1 MANGKRNLGAACCL
15 LLLFACLSSHALNAE
30 GEAESR
36 TSISFSTLLLGK
48 DDFEDIRFFQG
59 QNNISAPLEFRLVQ
73 RCGPYTYSGPRE
85 MVFVREIPAPTDEEP
100 EAVAYEPVARVNIP
114 KGWDEVLFFFEELAP
129 GEVDKE
135 GKLPFKVHMMDDS
148 LSAFPAGSLVV
159 FNACGVPM
167 AGKVGK
173 ERARFA
179 PGPAEAINFSNTR
192 DSVLTA
198 AFAIETADGQKLVFE
213 NRLEFSENYRII
225 LMLAPPRRAGSI
237 RIQVYNI
244 PQFIEQADQ
253 SAP

>member
-1 MANGKRNLGAACCL
+1 MADRRRNLSAELCL
-15 LLLFACLSSHALNAE
+15 LLLFACNTSHAQTPE
-30 GEAESR
+30 GGVETRA
-36 TSISFSTLLLGK
+36 SISFSTLQLGK
-48 DDFEDIRFFQG
+48 GNFEDIRFFRG
-59 QNNISAPLEFRLVQ
+59 ENKLSEPLDFRLVQ
-73 RCGPYTYSGPRE
+73 RSGPYSYSGPRE
-85 MVFVREIPAPTDEEP
+85 MVFVREVPAPTEVDP
-100 EAVAYEPVARVNIP
+100 EAVTYQPLARVNIP

-129 GEVDKE
+129 GDVDNE

-148 LSAFPAGSLVV
+148 FSAFPVGSLVI
-159 FNACGVPM
+159 FNACGVSL
-167 AGKVGK
+167 AGKVGR

-192 DSVLTA
+192 DGVLTA
-198 AFAIETADGQKLVFE
+198 AFAVETADGPKLVFE